1 MEELSIK
8 VNIAD
13 RIYPLIIQADGEET
27 VRKAAKLINDKIK
40 LLQQTFAVKDK
51 QDILAMIVLE
61 MTTELIKIQSKSTI
75 DDDGIS
81 EEIEQIQS
89 LLKQIKI

>member
-27 VRKAAKLINDKIK
+27 VRKAAKLINDKVK

-51 QDILAMIVLE
+51 QDILAMIVME
-61 MTTELIKIQSKSTI
+61 MTTELIKLQSKPMI
-75 DDDGIS
+75 EDNGIS
-81 EEIEQIQS
+81 QEIEQIHS